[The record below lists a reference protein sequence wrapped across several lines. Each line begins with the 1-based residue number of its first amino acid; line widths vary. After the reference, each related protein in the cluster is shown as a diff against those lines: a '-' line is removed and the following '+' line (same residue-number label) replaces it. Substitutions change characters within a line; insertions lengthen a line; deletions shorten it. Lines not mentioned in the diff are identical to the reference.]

1 MRFFAV
7 LFLLLVAHVGFA
19 QQTPQVTQFMMNRYL
34 YNPAFAG
41 FEDYTDIKVGYRQ
54 QWVGLSEGM
63 KTFNATANW
72 SIDKSDRTS
81 TGPTPYMS
89 KTIRRSFNPT
99 KRRKKDYRW
108 EFHQGLGLQVQADQF
123 GPMSTFSVA
132 GSYAYHVSLGG
143 EDKLSVGATGGYYS
157 RGLNMNNF
165 DVKDGGDPL
174 ILYLDPPAGTAI
186 TSAPTPYG
194 SLTAG
199 QLMANVGVLYYNR
212 EFFLGLSANQLIFE
226 NFTYE
231 RSDPSALDT
240 LSRRYYWPNNSDFDN
255 DKVMTRALY
264 SGTMKPNLFAMVGY
278 HFRTSKYFTVSP
290 AALVKFYKAGTISI
304 EANVKADFNQQFWMG
319 FGYRHKESYSAMF
332 GVQLRHNMHMSYSYD
347 LNANGLAYQSMG
359 SHEIVLGI
367 TINNRIG
374 VPTPH

>member
-1 MRFFAV
+1 MRFFV
-7 LFLLLVAHVGFA
+7 FLFLFLVAHLGFA

-41 FEDYTDIKVGYRQ
+41 FEDFTDIKVGYRQ

-63 KTFNATANW
+63 KTFYATANW
-72 SIDKSDRTS
+72 AIDKSDRTS
-81 TGPTPYMS
+81 TGRTPYMS

-143 EDKLSVGATGGYYS
+143 EDKLSVGATAGYYS

-174 ILYLDPPAGTAI
+174 ILYLDPPIGTPI

-199 QLMANVGVLYYNR
+199 QLLANVGVLYYNR

-231 RSDPSALDT
+231 RSDPAALDT

-255 DKVMTRALY
+255 DKVSTRALY
-264 SGTMKPNLFAMVGY
+264 SGTMKPNLFAMIGY
-278 HFRTSKYFTVSP
+278 HFRTSKVFTISP
-290 AALVKFYKAGTISI
+290 AALVKFFKAGTMSI
-304 EANVKADFNQQFWMG
+304 EANIKADFNQQLWMG

-347 LNANGLAYQSMG
+347 LNANGLANQSMG
-359 SHEIVLGI
+359 SHELVLGI
-367 TINNRIG
+367 TINNKIG